1 MHDMNYA
8 DDYLLSILKSV
19 RTIALVGAS
28 IKPQRASYRVTK
40 FLLEKGY
47 TVFPVNPAHAGQSI
61 HGRRILAGLSDIP
74 EPVDMVDIFRRSEE
88 AGQSVDD
95 AIGIGA
101 KVVWLQLDVIDHAAA
116 ERAEKAGLKVVMN
129 RCPAIEYPRLIGKE
143 PIA

>member
-19 RTIALVGAS
+19 KTIALVGAS
-28 IKPQRASYRVTK
+28 TKPQRASYRVTK

-61 HGRRILAGLSDIP
+61 HDRRILAGLSDIP

-88 AGQSVDD
+88 AGRSVDD